1 MLEWGRD
8 VLWWY
13 MAGCTLA
20 YLLFVGLA
28 VKGEKWR
35 GSSWMLAL
43 GPLALALLM
52 ASLLRVRVS
61 WAG

>member
-1 MLEWGRD
+1 
-8 VLWWY
+8 

-28 VKGEKWR
+28 AKGEKWR
-35 GSSWMLAL
+35 GSSWILAL

>member
-1 MLEWGRD
+1 
-8 VLWWY
+8 

-28 VKGEKWR
+28 AKGERRVWFA
-35 GSSWMLAL
+35 WLLAL